1 MQSDNSCIR
10 RLGASLETKFSQTGR
25 GATRGLSTGNRH
37 TQYGKHRIAHGWCGS
52 HNPDWAKTRGRM
64 KLAADLSLD
73 KEMLKTHA
81 YGERARST
89 LTDSGYEK
97 TEVKVPRVFK
107 FLDMAGSVL
116 HTIDD
121 PEDQLPIPVYRQEIT
136 IGSDRMRVESVT
148 VRSTG
153 PQTCYVCVQTKA
165 PKD

>member
-1 MQSDNSCIR
+1 VYPPSWCVFGNEIQSDRTRRNTRFVYGKPPYTIR
-10 RLGASLETKFSQTGR
+10 EAPYRVWLVRFAQSRLGEKPR
-25 GATRGLSTGNRH
+25 
-37 TQYGKHRIAHGWCGS
+37 
-52 HNPDWAKTRGRM
+52 RM
-64 KLAADLSLD
+64 KLTTDLSLD
-73 KEMLKTHA
+73 KEILKTHA
-81 YGERARST
+81 YCERARST

-136 IGSDRMRVESVT
+136 IGSDRMRVESVM

>member
-1 MQSDNSCIR
+1 MQSGNSCIR
-10 RLGASLETKFSQTGR
+10 SLGASLETNSSQTGR
-25 GATRGLSTGNRH
+25 GATRGSSTGNR
-37 TQYGKHRIAHGWCGS
+37 QARYGKHGIVYGWCDS
-52 HNPDWAKTRGRM
+52 HNSDWAKTRGRM

-81 YGERARST
+81 YCERARST

-121 PEDQLPIPVYRQEIT
+121 PEDQLPIPIYRQEIT
-136 IGSDRMRVESVT
+136 IGSDRMRVESVM
-148 VRSTG
+148 VHSTG
-153 PQTCYVCVQTKA
+153 PQTYSVCVQTKA

>member
-52 HNPDWAKTRGRM
+52 HNPDWAKSRGRM
-64 KLAADLSLD
+64 KLATDLSRD
-73 KEMLKTHA
+73 KEILKTHA
-81 YGERARST
+81 YCERARST

-136 IGSDRMRVESVT
+136 IGSDRMRVESVR

-153 PQTCYVCVQTKA
+153 PQTYYVCVQTKA